1 MICNYQLKVNI
12 NIKMTHNNIESRCKH
27 PIMENLPIMIFVI
40 FSCIFKVIV
49 MEDKL
54 INTRSSKYSLQTTN
68 TANINMIRHSV
79 CEKINF

>member
-1 MICNYQLKVNI
+1 
-12 NIKMTHNNIESRCKH
+12 
-27 PIMENLPIMIFVI
+27 MIFVI

-49 MEDKL
+49 MEDNL

-79 CEKINF
+79 CEKINLEMCCKAHRCCEC

>member
-1 MICNYQLKVNI
+1 
-12 NIKMTHNNIESRCKH
+12 
-27 PIMENLPIMIFVI
+27 MIFVI

-79 CEKINF
+79 CEKINLEMCCKAHRCCEC